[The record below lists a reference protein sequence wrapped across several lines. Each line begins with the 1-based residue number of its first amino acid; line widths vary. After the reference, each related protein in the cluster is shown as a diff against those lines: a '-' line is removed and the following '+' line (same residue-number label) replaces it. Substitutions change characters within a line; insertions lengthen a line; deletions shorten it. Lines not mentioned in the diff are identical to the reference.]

1 MKKIDGELVGT
12 SKDVIREY
20 YKTRGIR
27 IFPTRISFWRRK
39 GLFEGCI
46 AGRTKGGFYLYK
58 INRMM
63 IRMDRI
69 FAYKKLN
76 GMKLAEIRLIIL
88 QKMDDEDYFLLQRR
102 GY

>member
-20 YKTRGIR
+20 YKTRGVR

-46 AGRTKGGFYLYK
+46 AGRTKGGFYLYYVY
-58 INRMM
+58 RTM
-63 IRMDRI
+63 IRIDRV

-76 GMKLAEIRLIIL
+76 RMSLAEIRRIIL
-88 QKMDDEDYFLLQRR
+88 QKMDDEDYFLQQR